1 MAITLND
8 IKIGRADKYDQMV
21 IDTFLRKSP
30 ILAAMP
36 FDNCISP
43 SGGSTLTYGYIRV
56 RTSPAAEGRDINSD
70 YTAAPATKE
79 AVTTD
84 LKIMGGKYEIDRVL
98 AEAAPDEIAFQTEE
112 KIQATVNRYHWLFIN
127 GNKDNDST
135 EFDGLAEIVDG
146 SVTDFDGSGI
156 DLSTI
161 SSAAT
166 ALKLT
171 EALDTAILAMKER
184 PTYIL
189 ANSKTIVKIQAAAKM
204 LGYLTQGE
212 DAFGK
217 PTRAYDGIPLVD
229 LGRYYNEDL
238 GSDTE
243 IIPIDDASGKTD
255 IYLVALSMSG
265 THGITLKGDKA
276 ISSRLPNFADA
287 GAVKSGD
294 VEFVAGLAV
303 KNTRSIARIENVQIQ
318 ATLTTLGDITV
329 AAAVNKVTVTPNKP
343 KIGNKYYYAI
353 DASASISAP
362 TANTALNT
370 STWKPLPANG
380 VISLAENGF
389 VRVVEADSGSLL
401 PVATGEAGPVVT
413 A

>member
-8 IKIGRADKYDQMV
+8 IKVGRADKYDQMV

-56 RTSPAAEGRDINSD
+56 KTSPAAEGRAINSD
-70 YTAAPATKE
+70 YTAAHATKE

-84 LKIMGGKYEIDRVL
+84 LQIMGGKYDIDRVL

-127 GNKDNDST
+127 GNKDNPT

-156 DLSTI
+156 DLSTVV
-161 SSAAT
+161 AAT
-166 ALKLT
+166 SALKLT

-229 LGRYYNEDL
+229 LGRYYNDAL

-243 IIPIDDASGKTD
+243 VIPIDDASGKTD

-265 THGITLKGDKA
+265 AHGITLKGDKA
-276 ISSRLPNFADA
+276 ISSRLPDFATA

-303 KNTRSIARIENVQIQ
+303 KNTRAIARIENVQVQ
-318 ATLTTLGDITV
+318 ATLAALGTLTV
-329 AAAVNKVTVTPNKP
+329 SAAENKVTVTPSKP
-343 KIGNKYYYAI
+343 KIGNKYYYAV
-353 DASASISAP
+353 DSASISAP
-362 TANTALNT
+362 ASNTAINT
-370 STWKPLPANG
+370 TTWPSLPANG
-380 VISLAENGF
+380 VISLAVNGF
-389 VRVVEADSGSLL
+389 VRVVEADASSLL
-401 PVATGEAGPVVT
+401 PVATGESQYT
-413 A
+413 TT

>member
-1 MAITLND
+1 MAITLTD
-8 IKIGRADKYDQMV
+8 IKVGRADKYDQMV

-56 RTSPAAEGRDINSD
+56 KTSPAAEGRAINSD

-84 LKIMGGKYEIDRVL
+84 LQIMGGKYEIDRVL

-127 GNKDNDST
+127 GNKDTAT

-156 DLSTI
+156 DLSTV
-161 SSAAT
+161 SAAT

-229 LGRYYNEDL
+229 LGRYYNDAL

-243 IIPIDDASGKTD
+243 IIPIDDASGKSD

-265 THGITLKGDKA
+265 AHGITLKGDKA
-276 ISSRLPNFADA
+276 ISSRLPDFATA

-303 KNTRSIARIENVQIQ
+303 KNTRAIARIENVQVQ
-318 ATLTTLGDITV
+318 ATLTTLGAITV

-343 KIGNKYYYAI
+343 KIGNKYYYAV
-353 DASASISAP
+353 DSASTIAAP
-362 TANTALNT
+362 SANTALNI
-370 STWKPLPANG
+370 STWASLPANG
-380 VISLAENGF
+380 VIALAENGY
-389 VRVVEADSGSLL
+389 VRVVEADASSLL
-401 PVATGEAGPVVT
+401 PVATGVAGPVVT

>member
-8 IKIGRADKYDQMV
+8 IKIGKADKYDQMV
-21 IDTFLRKSP
+21 VDTFLRKSP

-56 RTSPAAEGRDINSD
+56 KTSPAAEGRAVGSD
-70 YTAAPATKE
+70 YTPNPATKE

-127 GNKDNDST
+127 GNKDNAT

-156 DLSTI
+156 DLSTVV
-161 SSAAT
+161 AAT
-166 ALKLT
+166 SALKLT
-171 EALDTAILAMKER
+171 EALDTAILAMKEK

-255 IYLVALSMSG
+255 IYLVALSMS
-265 THGITLKGDKA
+265 
-276 ISSRLPNFADA
+276 
-287 GAVKSGD
+287 
-294 VEFVAGLAV
+294 
-303 KNTRSIARIENVQIQ
+303 
-318 ATLTTLGDITV
+318 
-329 AAAVNKVTVTPNKP
+329 
-343 KIGNKYYYAI
+343 
-353 DASASISAP
+353 
-362 TANTALNT
+362 
-370 STWKPLPANG
+370 
-380 VISLAENGF
+380 
-389 VRVVEADSGSLL
+389 
-401 PVATGEAGPVVT
+401 
-413 A
+413 

>member
-1 MAITLND
+1 MAITLSD
-8 IKIGRADKYDQMV
+8 IKIGRADKYDRMV
-21 IDTFLRKSP
+21 IDTFMRKSA

-43 SGGSTLTYGYIRV
+43 SGGSTLTYGYIRLK
-56 RTSPAAEGRDINSD
+56 TSPAAEGRAINSD

-84 LKIMGGKYEIDRVL
+84 LQIMGGKYEIDRVL
-98 AEAAPDEIAFQTEE
+98 ADAAPDEIAFQTEE
-112 KIQATVNRYHWLFIN
+112 KIQATVNRYHWLFVN
-127 GNKDNDST
+127 GDKNNAT
-135 EFDGLAEIVDG
+135 EFDGLAKIVDG

-156 DLSTI
+156 DLSSMTT
-161 SSAAT
+161 AN
-166 ALKLT
+166 ALKIT

-189 ANSKTIVKIQAAAKM
+189 ANSKAIVKIQSAAKQ
-204 LGYLTQGE
+204 LGYITQAE

-217 PTRAYDGIPLVD
+217 QVRAYDGIPMID
-229 LGRYYNEDL
+229 LGRYYNEDI

-243 IIPIDDASGKTD
+243 IIGIDDASGKTD

-265 THGITLKGDKA
+265 AHGITLKGDKA
-276 ISSRLPNFADA
+276 ISSRLPNFSEA

-303 KNTRSIARIENVQIQ
+303 KNTRAIARIENVQVQ
-318 ATLTTLGDITV
+318 ATLTTLGSLTV
-329 AAAVNKVTVTPNKP
+329 SAAVNKVTVTPNKP
-343 KIGNKYYYAI
+343 KIGNKYYYAV

-370 STWKPLPANG
+370 STWKALPANG
-380 VISLAENGF
+380 VISLAASGY
-389 VRVVEADSGSLL
+389 VRVVEADASSLL
-401 PVATGEAGPVVT
+401 PVATGTDGPVTV
-413 A
+413 

>member
-56 RTSPAAEGRDINSD
+56 KTSPAAEGRAINSD

-127 GNKDNDST
+127 GNKDNAT

-156 DLSTI
+156 DLSTV
-161 SSAAT
+161 SAAT

-189 ANSKTIVKIQAAAKM
+189 ANSKTIVKIQAAAKT

-229 LGRYYNEDL
+229 LGRYYNEAL

-243 IIPIDDASGKTD
+243 IIPIDDASGKSD

-265 THGITLKGDKA
+265 AHGITLKGDKA
-276 ISSRLPNFADA
+276 ISSRLPDFATA

-303 KNTRSIARIENVQIQ
+303 KNTRAIARLENVQVQ
-318 ATLTTLGDITV
+318 ATLTTLGKITV

-343 KIGNKYYYAI
+343 KIGNKYYYAV
-353 DASASISAP
+353 DASATINAP

-370 STWKPLPANG
+370 STWTALPANG
-380 VISLAENGF
+380 VISIAANGY
-389 VRVVEADSGSLL
+389 VRVVEADATSLL
-401 PVATGEAGPVVT
+401 PVATGIAGPVT

>member
-56 RTSPAAEGRDINSD
+56 KTSPAAEGRAVGSD
-70 YTAAPATKE
+70 YTANPATKE

-127 GNKDNDST
+127 GNKDNAT

-146 SVTDFDGSGI
+146 SVTDFDGSGV
-156 DLSTI
+156 DLSTV
-161 SSAAT
+161 SAAS

-276 ISSRLPNFADA
+276 ISSRLPNFTDA

-303 KNTRSIARIENVQIQ
+303 KNTRSIARLENVQVQ
-318 ATLTTLGDITV
+318 ATLTTLGKITV
-329 AAAVNKVTVTPNKP
+329 AGAVNKVTVTPNKP
-343 KIGNKYYYAI
+343 KIGNKYYYAV
-353 DASASISAP
+353 DSASTITAP
-362 TANTALNT
+362 SANTALNT
-370 STWKPLPANG
+370 STWKALPANG
-380 VISLAENGF
+380 VIALAANGY
-389 VRVVEADSGSLL
+389 VRVVEADSSSLL
-401 PVATGEAGPVVT
+401 PVATGVDGPVT

>member
-1 MAITLND
+1 M
-8 IKIGRADKYDQMV
+8 
-21 IDTFLRKSP
+21 
-30 ILAAMP
+30 
-36 FDNCISP
+36 
-43 SGGSTLTYGYIRV
+43 TYGYIRV
-56 RTSPAAEGRDINSD
+56 KTSPAAEGRAVGSD
-70 YTAAPATKE
+70 YTANPATKE

-127 GNKDNDST
+127 GNKDTAT

-146 SVTDFDGSGI
+146 SVTDFDGSGV
-156 DLSTI
+156 DLSTV
-161 SSAAT
+161 SAAT

-265 THGITLKGDKA
+265 AHGVTLKGDKA
-276 ISSRLPNFADA
+276 ISSRLPNFAEA

-303 KNTRSIARIENVQIQ
+303 KNTRAIARLENVQVQ
-318 ATLTTLGDITV
+318 ASLTTLGAITV
-329 AAAVNKVTVTPNKP
+329 VGAVNKVTVTPNKP
-343 KIGNKYYYAI
+343 KIGNKYYYAV
-353 DASASISAP
+353 DASATINAP

-370 STWKPLPANG
+370 STWTALPANG
-380 VISLAENGF
+380 VVVLAANGY
-389 VRVVEADSGSLL
+389 VRVVEADATSLL
-401 PVATGEAGPVVT
+401 PVATGIAGPVT

>member
-8 IKIGRADKYDQMV
+8 IKIGRADKYDRMV
-21 IDTFLRKSP
+21 IDTFIRKSA

-43 SGGSTLTYGYIRV
+43 SGGSTLTYGYIRLKS
-56 RTSPAAEGRDINSD
+56 SPAAEGREINDD

-79 AVTTD
+79 SVTTE

-98 AEAAPDEIAFQTEE
+98 ADAAPDEIAFQTEE
-112 KIQATVNRYHWLFIN
+112 KIQATVNRYHWLFVN
-127 GNKDNDST
+127 GDKDNDAT
-135 EFDGLAEIVDG
+135 EFDGLAKIVEG

-156 DLSTI
+156 DLSSMNT
-161 SSAAT
+161 T
-166 ALKLT
+166 NALKIT

-189 ANSKTIVKIQAAAKM
+189 ANSKAIVKIQSAAKS
-204 LGYLTQGE
+204 LGYLTQAE

-217 PTRAYDGIPLVD
+217 QVRAYDGIPMID

-243 IIPIDDASGKTD
+243 IIGIDDASGKTD

-265 THGITLKGDKA
+265 AHGITLKGDKA
-276 ISSRLPNFADA
+276 ITSRLPNFSEA

-303 KNTRSIARIENVQIQ
+303 KNTRAIARIKDVQVQ
-318 ATLTTLGDITV
+318 ATLGVLGSLTV
-329 AAAVNKVTVTPNKP
+329 SASLNKVTVTPNKP
-343 KIGNKYYYAI
+343 KIGNAYYYAVN
-353 DASASISAP
+353 ASASITAP
-362 TANTALNT
+362 SVNTALNT
-370 STWKPLPANG
+370 STWTPLPANG
-380 VISLAENGF
+380 VISLAASGY
-389 VRVVEADSGSLL
+389 VRVVEVDSTSLL
-401 PVATGEAGPVVT
+401 PIATGQSQYTV
-413 A
+413 

>member
-21 IDTFLRKSP
+21 VDTFLRKSP

-56 RTSPAAEGRDINSD
+56 KTSPAAEGRAVGSD
-70 YTAAPATKE
+70 YTANPATKE

-127 GNKDNDST
+127 GNKDNAT

-146 SVTDFDGSGI
+146 SVTDFDGSGV
-156 DLSTI
+156 DLSTV
-161 SSAAT
+161 SAAS

-189 ANSKTIVKIQAAAKM
+189 ANSKAIVKIQAAAKM

-265 THGITLKGDKA
+265 AHGVTLKGDKA

-303 KNTRSIARIENVQIQ
+303 KNTRAIARIENVQVQ
-318 ATLTTLGDITV
+318 ATLTKLGAITV
-329 AAAVNKVTVTPNKP
+329 SAAVNKVTVTPNKP
-343 KIGNKYYYAI
+343 KIGNKYYYAV

-370 STWKPLPANG
+370 STWKALPANG
-380 VISLAENGF
+380 VISLAANGY
-389 VRVVEADSGSLL
+389 VRVVEADSSSLL
-401 PVATGEAGPVVT
+401 PVATGTDGPVT

>member
-21 IDTFLRKSP
+21 VDTFLRKSP

-56 RTSPAAEGRDINSD
+56 KTSPAAEGRAVGSD
-70 YTAAPATKE
+70 YTANPATKE

-127 GNKDNDST
+127 GNKDNAT

-146 SVTDFDGSGI
+146 SVTDFDGSGV
-156 DLSTI
+156 DLSTV
-161 SSAAT
+161 SAAS

-171 EALDTAILAMKER
+171 EALDTAILAMKEK

-189 ANSKTIVKIQAAAKM
+189 ANSKAIVKIQAAAKM

-265 THGITLKGDKA
+265 AHGVTLKGDKA

-303 KNTRSIARIENVQIQ
+303 KNTRAIARLENVQVQ
-318 ATLTTLGDITV
+318 ATLTKLGAITV

-343 KIGNKYYYAI
+343 KIGNKYYYAV

-370 STWKPLPANG
+370 STWKALPANG
-380 VISLAENGF
+380 VISLAANGY
-389 VRVVEADSGSLL
+389 VRVVEADSSSLL
-401 PVATGEAGPVVT
+401 PVATGTAGPVT

>member
-8 IKIGRADKYDQMV
+8 IKIGRADKYDRMV
-21 IDTFLRKSP
+21 IDTFIRKSA

-43 SGGSTLTYGYIRV
+43 SGGSTLTYGYIRLK
-56 RTSPAAEGRDINSD
+56 TSPAAEGRDINSD

-79 AVTTD
+79 SVTTE
-84 LKIMGGKYEIDRVL
+84 LKIMGGKYDIDRVL
-98 AEAAPDEIAFQTEE
+98 ADAAPDEIAFQTEE
-112 KIQATVNRYHWLFIN
+112 KIQATVNRYHWLFVN
-127 GNKDNDST
+127 GDKDNDAT
-135 EFDGLAEIVDG
+135 EFDGLAKIVNG

-156 DLSTI
+156 DLSTMN
-161 SSAAT
+161 T
-166 ALKLT
+166 TNALKIT

-189 ANSKTIVKIQAAAKM
+189 ANSKAIVKIQSAAKS
-204 LGYLTQGE
+204 LGYLTQAE

-217 PTRAYDGIPLVD
+217 QVRAYDGIPMID

-243 IIPIDDASGKTD
+243 IIGIDDASGKTD

-265 THGITLKGDKA
+265 AHGITLKGDKA
-276 ISSRLPNFADA
+276 ITSRLPNFSEA

-303 KNTRSIARIENVQIQ
+303 KNTRAIARIKDVQVQ
-318 ATLTTLGDITV
+318 ATLTTLGSLTV
-329 AAAVNKVTVTPNKP
+329 SAALNKVTVTPKKP
-343 KIGNKYYYAI
+343 KIGNEYYYAT
-353 DASASISAP
+353 ASSSITAP
-362 TANTALNT
+362 SANTAL
-370 STWKPLPANG
+370 STDTWASLPANG
-380 VISLAENGF
+380 VISLSANDF
-389 VRVVEADSGSLL
+389 VRVVEVDSTSLL
-401 PVATGEAGPVVT
+401 PIATGQSQYTV
-413 A
+413 

>member
-8 IKIGRADKYDQMV
+8 IKIGRADKYDRMV
-21 IDTFLRKSP
+21 IDTFMRKSAL
-30 ILAAMP
+30 LAAMP

-43 SGGSTLTYGYIRV
+43 SGGSTLTYGYIRLK
-56 RTSPAAEGRDINSD
+56 TSPAAEGREINSD
-70 YTAAPATKE
+70 YTASAATKE

-84 LKIMGGKYEIDRVL
+84 LQIMGGKYEIDRVL

-127 GNKDNDST
+127 GDKNNPT
-135 EFDGLAEIVDG
+135 EFDGIAKIVEG

-156 DLSTI
+156 DLSTM
-161 SSAAT
+161 STAN
-166 ALKLT
+166 ALKIT

-189 ANSKTIVKIQAAAKM
+189 ANSKAIVKIQSAAKQ
-204 LGYLTQGE
+204 LGYVTQAE
-212 DAFGK
+212 DAFGR
-217 PTRAYDGIPLVD
+217 PVRAYDGIPLID

-243 IIPIDDASGKTD
+243 IIGIDDASGKTD

-265 THGITLKGDKA
+265 VHGITLKGDKA
-276 ISSRLPNFADA
+276 ISSRLPDFSGA

-303 KNTRSIARIENVQIQ
+303 KNTRAIARIKGVQVQ
-318 ATLTTLGDITV
+318 ATLGSLGSLTV
-329 AAAVNKVTVTPNKP
+329 TAASNKVTVTPKKP
-343 KIGNKYYYAI
+343 KIGNAYYYAT
-353 DASASISAP
+353 DSASISAP
-362 TANTALNT
+362 TVNTAINT
-370 STWKPLPANG
+370 SVYAPLPANG
-380 VISLAENGF
+380 VIALSANDF
-389 VRVVEADSGSLL
+389 VRVVEVDSTSLL
-401 PVATGEAGPVVT
+401 PIATGQSQYTV
-413 A
+413 

>member
-8 IKIGRADKYDQMV
+8 IKIGRADKYDRMV
-21 IDTFLRKSP
+21 IDTFVRKSA

-43 SGGSTLTYGYIRV
+43 SGGSTLTYGYIRLK
-56 RTSPAAEGRDINSD
+56 TSPAAKGRAINSD

-84 LKIMGGKYEIDRVL
+84 LQIMGGKYEIDRVL
-98 AEAAPDEIAFQTEE
+98 ADAAPDEIAFQTEE
-112 KIQATVNRYHWLFIN
+112 KIQATVNRYHWLFVN
-127 GNKDNDST
+127 GDKDNAT
-135 EFDGLAEIVDG
+135 EFDGLAKIVDG

-156 DLSTI
+156 DLSKMDT
-161 SSAAT
+161 AA
-166 ALKLT
+166 ALKIT
-171 EALDTAILAMKER
+171 EALDTAILTMKER

-189 ANSKTIVKIQAAAKM
+189 ANSKAIVKIQSAAKQ
-204 LGYLTQGE
+204 LGYITQAE

-217 PTRAYDGIPLVD
+217 PVRAYDGIPMID

-243 IIPIDDASGKTD
+243 IIGIDDASGKTD

-265 THGITLKGDKA
+265 AHGITLKGDKA
-276 ISSRLPNFADA
+276 ITSRLPNFSEA

-303 KNTRSIARIENVQIQ
+303 KNTRAIARIKGVQVQ
-318 ATLTTLGDITV
+318 GTLSTLGSLTV
-329 AAAVNKVTVTPNKP
+329 AANLNKVTVTPNKP
-343 KIGNKYYYAI
+343 KIGNAYYYAT
-353 DASASISAP
+353 ANASINAP
-362 TANTALNT
+362 TVNTAINT
-370 STWKPLPANG
+370 SVYTALPANG
-380 VISLAENGF
+380 VIALSANNY
-389 VRVVEADSGSLL
+389 VQVVEVDSTSLL
-401 PVATGEAGPVVT
+401 PIATGQSKYT
-413 A
+413 AA

>member
-8 IKIGRADKYDQMV
+8 IKVGRADKYDQMV
-21 IDTFLRKSP
+21 VDTFLRKSP

-43 SGGSTLTYGYIRV
+43 SGGSTLTYGYIRLK
-56 RTSPAAEGRDINSD
+56 TSPAAEGRAVGSD

-112 KIQATVNRYHWLFIN
+112 KIQATVNRYHWLFVN
-127 GNKDNDST
+127 GNKDNAT

-146 SVTDFDGSGI
+146 SVTDFDGSGV
-156 DLSTI
+156 DLSTV
-161 SSAAT
+161 SAAS

-171 EALDTAILAMKER
+171 EALDTAILAMKEK

-265 THGITLKGDKA
+265 AHGITLKGDKA
-276 ISSRLPNFADA
+276 ISSRLPDFATA

-303 KNTRSIARIENVQIQ
+303 KNTRAIARLENVQVQ
-318 ATLTTLGDITV
+318 ATLTTLGAITV

-343 KIGNKYYYAI
+343 KIGNKYYYAV
-353 DASASISAP
+353 DASATINAP

-370 STWKPLPANG
+370 STWTALPANG
-380 VISLAENGF
+380 VVTLAANGY
-389 VRVVEADSGSLL
+389 VRVVEADASSLL
-401 PVATGEAGPVVT
+401 PVATGIAGPVT

>member
-8 IKIGRADKYDQMV
+8 IKIGRADKYDRMV
-21 IDTFLRKSP
+21 IDTFMRKSA

-43 SGGSTLTYGYIRV
+43 SGGSTLTYGYIRLK
-56 RTSPAAEGRDINSD
+56 TSPAAEGRAINSD
-70 YTAAPATKE
+70 YTPAPATKE

-84 LKIMGGKYEIDRVL
+84 LQIMGGKYEIDRVL
-98 AEAAPDEIAFQTEE
+98 ADAAPDEIAFQTEE
-112 KIQATVNRYHWLFIN
+112 KIQATVNRYHWLFVN
-127 GNKDNDST
+127 GDKNKPT
-135 EFDGLAEIVDG
+135 EFDGLAKIVDG

-156 DLSTI
+156 DLSTMNT
-161 SSAAT
+161 AP
-166 ALKLT
+166 ALKIT

-189 ANSKTIVKIQAAAKM
+189 ANSKAIVKIQSAAKQ
-204 LGYLTQGE
+204 LGYITQAE

-217 PTRAYDGIPLVD
+217 QVKAYDGIPMLD

-243 IIPIDDASGKTD
+243 IIGIDDASGKTD

-265 THGITLKGDKA
+265 AHGITLKGDKA
-276 ISSRLPNFADA
+276 ITSRLPNFSEA

-303 KNTRSIARIENVQIQ
+303 KNTRAIARIKDVQVQ
-318 ATLTTLGDITV
+318 ATLSALGSLTV
-329 AAAVNKVTVTPNKP
+329 EAASNKVIVTPKKP
-343 KIGNKYYYAI
+343 KIGNKYYYATDNATI
-353 DASASISAP
+353 NAP

-370 STWKPLPANG
+370 STWTPLPANG
-380 VISLAENGF
+380 VISLSSSDF
-389 VRVVEADSGSLL
+389 VRVVEVDSTSLL
-401 PVATGEAGPVVT
+401 PIATGQSQYT

>member
-1 MAITLND
+1 MAISLTD
-8 IKIGRADKYDQMV
+8 IKVGRADKYDQMV

-56 RTSPAAEGRDINSD
+56 KTSPAAEGREINKD

-84 LKIMGGKYEIDRVL
+84 LQIMGGKYEIDRVL

-127 GNKDNDST
+127 GNKDTAT

-146 SVTDFDGSGI
+146 SVTDFNGSGI
-156 DLSTI
+156 DLSGVT
-161 SSAAT
+161 AAT

-229 LGRYYNEDL
+229 LGRYYNDAL

-243 IIPIDDASGKTD
+243 IIPIDDASGKSD

-265 THGITLKGDKA
+265 AHGITLKGDKA
-276 ISSRLPNFADA
+276 ISSRLPDFATA

-303 KNTRSIARIENVQIQ
+303 KNTRAIARIENVQVQ
-318 ATLTTLGDITV
+318 ATLETLGTLTV
-329 AAAVNKVTVTPNKP
+329 SASVNKVTVTPNKP
-343 KIGNKYYYAI
+343 KIGNKYYYAV
-353 DASASISAP
+353 DAASTISAP
-362 TANTALNT
+362 AAKTALNT
-370 STWKPLPANG
+370 STWLPLPANG
-380 VISLAENGF
+380 VISLAVNGF
-389 VRVVEADSGSLL
+389 VRVVEADASSLL
-401 PVATGEAGPVVT
+401 PVATGIDDLT

>member
-1 MAITLND
+1 MITLSD
-8 IKIGRADKYDQMV
+8 IKIGRADKYDRMV
-21 IDTFLRKSP
+21 IDTFIRKSA

-43 SGGSTLTYGYIRV
+43 SGGSTLTYGYIRLK
-56 RTSPAAEGRDINSD
+56 TSPAAEGRAVGSD
-70 YTAAPATKE
+70 YTANPATKE

-98 AEAAPDEIAFQTEE
+98 ADAAPDEIAFQTEE
-112 KIQATVNRYHWLFIN
+112 KIQATVNRYHWLFVN
-127 GNKDNDST
+127 GDKNNAT
-135 EFDGLAEIVDG
+135 EFDGLAKIVEG

-156 DLSTI
+156 DLSTMNNT
-161 SSAAT
+161 AT
-166 ALKLT
+166 ALKIT

-189 ANSKTIVKIQAAAKM
+189 ANSKAIVKIQSAAKT
-204 LGYLTQGE
+204 LGYLTQAE

-217 PTRAYDGIPLVD
+217 PVRAYDGIPMLD

-243 IIPIDDASGKTD
+243 IIGIDDASGKTD

-265 THGITLKGDKA
+265 AHGITLKGDKA
-276 ISSRLPNFADA
+276 ITSRLPNFSEA

-303 KNTRSIARIENVQIQ
+303 KNTRAIARIKGVQVQ
-318 ATLTTLGDITV
+318 ATLTTLGSLTV
-329 AAAVNKVTVTPNKP
+329 AATLNKVTVTPNKP
-343 KIGNKYYYAI
+343 KIGNAYYYAK
-353 DASASISAP
+353 ASASISAP
-362 TANTALNT
+362 TANTAINT
-370 STWKPLPANG
+370 SVYTALPANG
-380 VISLAENGF
+380 VIALSANDF
-389 VRVVEADSGSLL
+389 ARVVEVDSTSLL
-401 PVATGEAGPVVT
+401 PIATGQSQYT
-413 A
+413 T

>member
-8 IKIGRADKYDQMV
+8 IKVGRADKYDQMV

-43 SGGSTLTYGYIRV
+43 SGGSTLTYGYIRLK
-56 RTSPAAEGRDINSD
+56 TSPAAEGRAINSD

-127 GNKDNDST
+127 GNKDTAT

-156 DLSTI
+156 DLSTV
-161 SSAAT
+161 SAAT

-229 LGRYYNEDL
+229 LGRYYNDAL

-243 IIPIDDASGKTD
+243 IIPIDDASGKSD

-265 THGITLKGDKA
+265 AHGITLKGDKA
-276 ISSRLPNFADA
+276 ISSRLPDFATA

-303 KNTRSIARIENVQIQ
+303 KNTRAIARIENVQVQ
-318 ATLTTLGDITV
+318 ATLTTLGAITV

-343 KIGNKYYYAI
+343 KIGNKYYYAV
-353 DASASISAP
+353 DASATINAP

-370 STWKPLPANG
+370 STWTALPANG
-380 VISLAENGF
+380 VITLAANGY

-401 PVATGEAGPVVT
+401 PVATGIAGPVG

>member
-8 IKIGRADKYDQMV
+8 IKIGRADKYDRMV
-21 IDTFLRKSP
+21 IDTFMRKSA

-43 SGGSTLTYGYIRV
+43 SGGSTLTYGYIRLK
-56 RTSPAAEGRDINSD
+56 TSPAAEGRAINSD
-70 YTAAPATKE
+70 YTAAAATKE

-84 LKIMGGKYEIDRVL
+84 LQIMGGKYEIDRVL
-98 AEAAPDEIAFQTEE
+98 ADAAPDEIAFQTEE

-127 GNKDNDST
+127 GDKNNPT
-135 EFDGLAEIVDG
+135 EFDGLAKIVDG

-156 DLSTI
+156 DLSTM
-161 SSAAT
+161 STAN
-166 ALKLT
+166 ALKIT

-189 ANSKTIVKIQAAAKM
+189 ANSKAIVKIQSAAKT
-204 LGYLTQGE
+204 LGYVTQAE

-217 PTRAYDGIPLVD
+217 PVRAYDGIPMID

-243 IIPIDDASGKTD
+243 IIGIDDASGKTD

-265 THGITLKGDKA
+265 VHGITLKGDKA
-276 ISSRLPNFADA
+276 ITSRLPNFSEA

-303 KNTRSIARIENVQIQ
+303 KNTRAIARIKGVQVQ
-318 ATLTTLGDITV
+318 ATLSALGSLTV
-329 AAAVNKVTVTPNKP
+329 AASLNKVTVTPKKP
-343 KIGNKYYYAI
+343 KIGNAYYYAK
-353 DASASISAP
+353 DSATINAP
-362 TANTALNT
+362 AVNTAIDTNAYA
-370 STWKPLPANG
+370 PLPANG
-380 VISLAENGF
+380 VIALSANDF
-389 VRVVEADSGSLL
+389 VRVVEVDSTSLL
-401 PVATGEAGPVVT
+401 PIATGQSQYTV
-413 A
+413 

>member
-8 IKIGRADKYDQMV
+8 IKIGRADKYDRMV
-21 IDTFLRKSP
+21 IDTFMRKSA

-43 SGGSTLTYGYIRV
+43 SGGSTLTYGYIRLK
-56 RTSPAAEGRDINSD
+56 TSPAAEGRAINSD

-112 KIQATVNRYHWLFIN
+112 KIQATVNRYHWLFVN
-127 GNKDNDST
+127 GDKNNAT
-135 EFDGLAEIVDG
+135 EFDGLAKIVDG

-156 DLSTI
+156 DLSTMNT
-161 SSAAT
+161 AN
-166 ALKLT
+166 ALKIT

-189 ANSKTIVKIQAAAKM
+189 ANSKTIVKIQSAAKT
-204 LGYLTQGE
+204 LGYLTQAE
-212 DAFGK
+212 DALGK
-217 PTRAYDGIPLVD
+217 QVRAYDGIPMLD

-243 IIPIDDASGKTD
+243 IIGIDDASGKTD

-265 THGITLKGDKA
+265 AHGVTLKGDKA

-303 KNTRSIARIENVQIQ
+303 KNTRSIARIEGVQVQ
-318 ATLTTLGDITV
+318 ATLTTLGKLTV
-329 AAAVNKVTVTPNKP
+329 VGAVNKVTVTPNKP
-343 KIGNKYYYAI
+343 KIGNKYYYAV
-353 DASASISAP
+353 DASNTISAP
-362 TANTALNT
+362 SAGTAIDISSVYT
-370 STWKPLPANG
+370 PLPANG
-380 VISLAENGF
+380 AITLAANGY
-389 VRVVEADSGSLL
+389 VRVVEADASSLL
-401 PVATGEAGPVVT
+401 PVATGIAGPVT

>member
-8 IKIGRADKYDQMV
+8 IKIGRADKYDRMV
-21 IDTFLRKSP
+21 IDTFMRKSAL
-30 ILAAMP
+30 LAAMP

-43 SGGSTLTYGYIRV
+43 SGGSTLTYGYIRLK
-56 RTSPAAEGRDINSD
+56 TSPAAEGREINSD

-84 LKIMGGKYEIDRVL
+84 LQIMGGKYEIDRVL

-112 KIQATVNRYHWLFIN
+112 KIQATVNRYHWLFVN
-127 GNKDNDST
+127 GDKNNAT
-135 EFDGLAEIVDG
+135 EFDGIAKIVDG

-156 DLSTI
+156 DLSTM
-161 SSAAT
+161 STAN
-166 ALKLT
+166 ALKIT

-189 ANSKTIVKIQAAAKM
+189 ANSKAIVKIQSAAKQ
-204 LGYLTQGE
+204 LGYLTQAE

-217 PTRAYDGIPLVD
+217 PVRAYDGIPMID

-243 IIPIDDASGKTD
+243 IIGIDDASGKTD

-265 THGITLKGDKA
+265 VHGITLKGDKA
-276 ISSRLPNFADA
+276 ISSRLPDFSGA

-303 KNTRSIARIENVQIQ
+303 KNTRAIARIKDVQVQ
-318 ATLTTLGDITV
+318 ATLTSLGTLTV
-329 AAAVNKVTVTPNKP
+329 TAASNKVTVIPKKP
-343 KIGNKYYYAI
+343 KIGNAYYYAV

-362 TANTALNT
+362 TANTAL
-370 STWKPLPANG
+370 STDTWTPLPANG
-380 VISLAENGF
+380 VISLAASGY
-389 VRVVEADSGSLL
+389 VRVVEVDSTSLL
-401 PVATGEAGPVVT
+401 PIATGQSQYTV
-413 A
+413 

>member
-8 IKIGRADKYDQMV
+8 IKIGRADKYDRMV
-21 IDTFLRKSP
+21 IDTFMRKSA

-43 SGGSTLTYGYIRV
+43 SGGSTLTYGYIRLK
-56 RTSPAAEGRDINSD
+56 TSPAAEGRAINSD

-84 LKIMGGKYEIDRVL
+84 LQIMGGKYEIDRVL
-98 AEAAPDEIAFQTEE
+98 ADAAPDEIAFQTEE
-112 KIQATVNRYHWLFIN
+112 KIQATVNRYHWLFVN
-127 GNKDNDST
+127 GNKNNAT
-135 EFDGLAEIVDG
+135 EFDGLAKIVEG

-156 DLSTI
+156 DLSTMNT
-161 SSAAT
+161 AN
-166 ALKLT
+166 ALKIT

-189 ANSKTIVKIQAAAKM
+189 ANSKAIVKIQSAAKT
-204 LGYLTQGE
+204 LGYLTQAE

-217 PTRAYDGIPLVD
+217 QVRAYDGIPMLD

-243 IIPIDDASGKTD
+243 IIGIDDASGKTD

-265 THGITLKGDKA
+265 AHGITLKGDKA
-276 ISSRLPNFADA
+276 ITSRLPNFSEA

-303 KNTRSIARIENVQIQ
+303 KNTRAIARIKDVQVQ
-318 ATLTTLGDITV
+318 ATLGVLGSLTV
-329 AAAVNKVTVTPNKP
+329 SASLNKVTVTPNKP
-343 KIGNKYYYAI
+343 KIGNAYYYAVN
-353 DASASISAP
+353 ASASITAP
-362 TANTALNT
+362 SVNTALNT
-370 STWKPLPANG
+370 STWTPLPANG
-380 VISLAENGF
+380 VISLAASGY
-389 VRVVEADSGSLL
+389 VRVVEVDSTSLL
-401 PVATGEAGPVVT
+401 PIATGQSQYTV
-413 A
+413 

>member
-8 IKIGRADKYDQMV
+8 IKIGRADKYDRMV
-21 IDTFLRKSP
+21 IDTFMRKSA

-43 SGGSTLTYGYIRV
+43 SGGSTLTYGYIRLK
-56 RTSPAAEGRDINSD
+56 TSPAAEGRAIGDD
-70 YTAAPATKE
+70 YNPSVATKE

-84 LKIMGGKYEIDRVL
+84 LQIMGGKYEIDRVL
-98 AEAAPDEIAFQTEE
+98 ADAAPDEIAFQTEE
-112 KIQATVNRYHWLFIN
+112 KIQATVNRYHWLFVN
-127 GNKDNDST
+127 GNKDNAT
-135 EFDGLAEIVDG
+135 EFDGLAKIVDG

-156 DLSTI
+156 DLSTMNT
-161 SSAAT
+161 AN
-166 ALKLT
+166 ALKIT

-189 ANSKTIVKIQAAAKM
+189 ANSKAIVKIQSAAKQ
-204 LGYLTQGE
+204 LGYITQAE

-217 PTRAYDGIPLVD
+217 QVKAYDGIPMID

-243 IIPIDDASGKTD
+243 IIGIDDNSGKTD

-265 THGITLKGDKA
+265 AHGITLKGDKA
-276 ISSRLPNFADA
+276 ITSRLPNFSEA

-303 KNTRSIARIENVQIQ
+303 KNTRSIARIKDVQVQ
-318 ATLTTLGDITV
+318 ATISALGSLTV
-329 AAAVNKVTVTPNKP
+329 EAALNKVTVTPKKP
-343 KIGNKYYYAI
+343 KIGNKYYYAT
-353 DASASISAP
+353 ASASINVP
-362 TANTALNT
+362 TANTAINT
-370 STWKPLPANG
+370 SVYTSLPANG
-380 VISLAENGF
+380 VIVLSANDY
-389 VRVVEADSGSLL
+389 VRVVEVDSTSLL
-401 PVATGEAGPVVT
+401 PIATGESQYT
-413 A
+413 TT

>member
-8 IKIGRADKYDQMV
+8 IKVGRADKYDQMV

-43 SGGSTLTYGYIRV
+43 SGGSTLTYGYIRLK
-56 RTSPAAEGRDINSD
+56 TSPAAEGRAINSD

-127 GNKDNDST
+127 GNKDVAT

-156 DLSTI
+156 DLSTV
-161 SSAAT
+161 AAAS

-229 LGRYYNEDL
+229 LGRYYNDAL

-243 IIPIDDASGKTD
+243 IIPIDDASGKSD

-265 THGITLKGDKA
+265 AHGITLKGDKA
-276 ISSRLPNFADA
+276 ISSRLPDFATA

-303 KNTRSIARIENVQIQ
+303 KNTRAIARIENVQVQ
-318 ATLTTLGDITV
+318 ATLTTLGTITV

-343 KIGNKYYYAI
+343 KIGNKYYYAV
-353 DASASISAP
+353 DASATINAP

-370 STWKPLPANG
+370 STWTALPANG
-380 VISLAENGF
+380 VITLAANGY
-389 VRVVEADSGSLL
+389 VRVVEADASSLL
-401 PVATGEAGPVVT
+401 PVATGVDGPVT